1 MFPKRPLIVEGDAAA
16 KKRKH
21 KTISMLEKVE
31 LLQKLES
38 GTSVRSL
45 CEVYGISSSTV
56 YDLKKQKEQI
66 FSYFADNV
74 SQKSLEKRKSLR
86 RGKSTELDTALLRW
100 FKQRRVEGVC
110 VTGEMLMEQA
120 RVLHREL
127 SLDHTCEYSQG
138 WLHRFK
144 GRYGISLLS
153 APGESIVAET
163 EAEALDDCVRFEK
176 AEKLSPE
183 QICSTELSYHC
194 IPRNTFVQD
203 DEASIVGEIS
213 CGTESSAEESPS
225 TESIPKENVPVASY
239 DHHSSILKTLYDDST
254 FADVTLTA
262 QGHLIRA
269 HKAVLSAMSP
279 YFREV
284 LQANP
289 CQHPIIIMPL
299 DVQYED
305 LQGIIS
311 YIYNGQITLPSENLP
326 SLLKTAKALQISGL
340 ATADIIDVV
349 DEDEQAPSLKTVK
362 VQSKMGHLSRSAIDI
377 KSSIASSKKKK
388 MNVTSTKLGSSLVFS
403 ESLDMKPTVTT
414 IISKRRLGSDAL
426 SERETA
432 IVTHVQNKS
441 LRLRESEDNSG
452 FPVIPDNTLSSED
465 KECEDF
471 EEQKEELEDLQ
482 DSYHMETNSFLQ
494 PLRTHS
500 SQQTGNH
507 LRETVY
513 VKEEPLF

>member
-1 MFPKRPLIVEGDAAA
+1 MDDAHPLTMFPKRPLIGEGDAAA

-120 RVLHREL
+120 KVLHREL

-153 APGESIVAET
+153 APGEGIVAET
-163 EAEALDDCVRFEK
+163 EAEALDDCARFEK

-194 IPRNTFVQD
+194 IPRNNFVQD
-203 DEASIVGEIS
+203 DEASIVGGKEEKDKTGLAARNVNGFS
-213 CGTESSAEESPS
+213 CWQNGFLFPVTVFSSQE
-225 TESIPKENVPVASY
+225 
-239 DHHSSILKTLYDDST
+239 
-254 FADVTLTA
+254 ADVFVV
-262 QGHLIRA
+262 
-269 HKAVLSAMSP
+269 AVVIFLAA
-279 YFREV
+279 FFCITFGLR
-284 LQANP
+284 
-289 CQHPIIIMPL
+289 CMP
-299 DVQYED
+299 
-305 LQGIIS
+305 S
-311 YIYNGQITLPSENLP
+311 NL
-326 SLLKTAKALQISGL
+326 
-340 ATADIIDVV
+340 
-349 DEDEQAPSLKTVK
+349 
-362 VQSKMGHLSRSAIDI
+362 
-377 KSSIASSKKKK
+377 
-388 MNVTSTKLGSSLVFS
+388 
-403 ESLDMKPTVTT
+403 
-414 IISKRRLGSDAL
+414 
-426 SERETA
+426 
-432 IVTHVQNKS
+432 
-441 LRLRESEDNSG
+441 
-452 FPVIPDNTLSSED
+452 
-465 KECEDF
+465 
-471 EEQKEELEDLQ
+471 
-482 DSYHMETNSFLQ
+482 
-494 PLRTHS
+494 
-500 SQQTGNH
+500 
-507 LRETVY
+507 
-513 VKEEPLF
+513 